1 MVAEAAT
8 RFFSDQV
15 SLSSFYEDLFYTIG
29 AVAVILVVLALGLVD
44 TALVRRKN
52 VLDTWVQ
59 KLLASLIAGLGT
71 LVAGFGI
78 WQWQFYSA
86 LGVHSP
92 LGKALEDWWIGGNF
106 QTTLS
111 QNISPKVLPG
121 ADVQQIFLV
130 FFVTFSMATV
140 ALIHTGAIERI
151 KPLPL
156 YTMALVVGL
165 VLSPVV
171 GYFCWGSAGPLTVH
185 GTHDFDGVF
194 GLYIFAGAW
203 VAVLNWRLGPRL
215 GAFERSRGGTAPAA
229 QNMGMATAGVLL
241 ILFALP
247 FIALSSGYVVPG
259 EGFFG
264 ISYTTSGWGIVLTN
278 IVAAYV
284 GGAFSGAIIAYRL
297 REPVWALLGPLAGAV
312 INGTLFDIGRP
323 WQVLALSLLGP
334 PVALGTARLLRR
346 LKIDDPKV
354 IPLALGPGVVGAI
367 ATGVI
372 KWHTKTGGFPG
383 GVGKYALRHAVITP
397 WWQLLGVLLTI
408 VLAAVPCLL
417 LCLFFE
423 RTTGLR
429 VSAEQEIAGL
439 DQTYWD
445 TPNFADEVLA
455 PADTGRATGDGVAV
469 RGERASSEVV
479 PR

>member
-1 MVAEAAT
+1 MATAAV
-8 RFFSDQV
+8 RFFADQV

-29 AVAVILVVLALGLVD
+29 AAAVILVVLALGLVD

-59 KLLASLIAGLGT
+59 KLLAALIAGLGT
-71 LVAGFGI
+71 LIAGFGI

-86 LGVHSP
+86 LRVPNP
-92 LGKALEDWWIGGNF
+92 LGQALKDWWIGGQF

-111 QNISPKVLPG
+111 QNIDPKVLPG

-140 ALIHTGAIERI
+140 ALIHTGAMERI
-151 KPLPL
+151 KPLAL
-156 YTMALVVGL
+156 YTMAFIVGL
-165 VLSPVV
+165 VLSPLV

-203 VAVLNWRLGPRL
+203 VAALNWRLGPRR
-215 GAFERSRGGTAPAA
+215 GAFETHRSGTAPAA
-229 QNMGMATAGVLL
+229 QNMGMSAAGVLL

-247 FIALSSGYVVPG
+247 FIALASGYATPG

-264 ISYTTSGWGIVLTN
+264 ISFTVSGWGIVLTN
-278 IVAAYV
+278 IFAAYV
-284 GGAFSGAIIAYRL
+284 GGALSGAIIAYRL

-312 INGTLFDIGRP
+312 INGTMFDVGLP
-323 WQVLALSLLGP
+323 WQVLALSLFGP
-334 PVALGTARLLRR
+334 PVALGTARLLQR
-346 LKIDDPKV
+346 LRIDDPKV

-383 GVGKYALRHAVITP
+383 AVGKYALRHAIITP
-397 WWQLLGVLLTI
+397 WWQLLGVLLT
-408 VLAAVPCLL
+408 VGLAVVPCLV
-417 LCLFFE
+417 LCLIFE

-429 VSAEQEIAGL
+429 VSEEQEIAGL

-445 TPNFADEVLA
+445 TPNFGDEVLA
-455 PADTGRATGDGVAV
+455 APDTGQAAADRVTAHDK
-469 RGERASSEVV
+469 RESSEVI
-479 PR
+479 RA

>member
-1 MVAEAAT
+1 M
-8 RFFSDQV
+8 RFFGDQV
-15 SLSSFYEDLFYTIG
+15 SLSSFYQDLFYTIG

-59 KLLASLIAGLGT
+59 KLLAALIAGLGT
-71 LVAGFGI
+71 LIAGFGI

-86 LGVHSP
+86 LRVHDP
-92 LGKALEDWWIGGNF
+92 LGQALGDWWIGGQF

-111 QNISPKVLPG
+111 QNISPKVLGG

-140 ALIHTGAIERI
+140 ALIHTGAIERM

-156 YTMALVVGL
+156 YTMALIVGL
-165 VLSPVV
+165 VLSPLV
-171 GYFCWGSAGPLTVH
+171 GYFCWGSAGPLTVN

-203 VAVLNWRLGPRL
+203 VAVLNWRLRPRL
-215 GAFERSRGGTAPAA
+215 GAFKPHRSGTVPAA
-229 QNMGMATAGVLL
+229 QNMGMAAAGVLL

-247 FIALSSGYVVPG
+247 FIALASGYAIPG
-259 EGFFG
+259 QGFFG
-264 ISYTTSGWGIVLTN
+264 ISFTTSGWGIVLTN
-278 IVAAYV
+278 IFAAYV
-284 GGAFSGAIIAYRL
+284 GGAVSGAIIAYRL
-297 REPVWALLGPLAGAV
+297 REPVWALLGPLAGSV
-312 INGTLFDIGRP
+312 INGTLFDIGLP
-323 WQVLALSLLGP
+323 WQVLALSLVGP

-372 KWHTKTGGFPG
+372 KWHTKTGGFPAG
-383 GVGKYALRHAVITP
+383 IGKYALRHAIITP
-397 WWQLLGVLLTI
+397 WWQLLGVLVTI

-417 LCLFFE
+417 LCLLFE

-429 VSAEQEIAGL
+429 VSEDQEIAGL
-439 DQTYWD
+439 DQTYWG
-445 TPNFADEVLA
+445 TRNFGDEVLA
-455 PADTGRATGDGVAV
+455 ATDGDRATTDTGTARREGQ
-469 RGERASSEVV
+469 SSEVI
-479 PR
+479 PI